1 MSNPAFTFDHIH
13 WSPIMEGHCLQ
24 TMPIPYYQSKMVHLS
39 VVRPTI
45 HCGEHEV
52 YPS

>member
-1 MSNPAFTFDHIH
+1 
-13 WSPIMEGHCLQ
+13 MEGHCLQ
-24 TMPIPYYQSKMVHLS
+24 TMPIPCYQSQMVHLS